1 MSAASDDL
9 VMYGN
14 LLVNHPD
21 KLEMLSTTLPAWTNY
36 WDRPSFLRFRGSL
49 AEEARKLA
57 SSLPHVSTATGSK
70 FRTWKAQALADVQT
84 LKSRFVFVFLE
95 DHLPAPDPAPAA
107 SVLSDLEM
115 GSVDIFQYSWF
126 ASYGRQRSL
135 LESVQCER
143 IGSTVQV
150 NLNQRLVRKLAPQNP
165 MYFISLT
172 SIFNRDFLMQLL
184 RSGRP
189 WIRRFDPHAPFDI
202 EQRPSATWFLPV
214 RYACPTSELGICIDD
229 DLTTPGSSAMSRGLY
244 PRIREERVFTH
255 HSSTSFRQLLGRKLA
270 RIESCSGENT
280 PATTGLRLMRKALT
294 ASDIIQYSLHAPV
307 LRALDRRVECQT
319 QQQTSAWYP
328 QAP

>member
-14 LLVNHPD
+14 MLVNHPD

-36 WDRPSFLRFRGSL
+36 WDRPSFVRFRGPL

-57 SSLPHVSTATGSK
+57 SSLPSVSTATGSK
-70 FRTWKAQALADVQT
+70 FRTWRAQTLADTQT
-84 LKSRFVFVFLE
+84 LNSRFVFIFLE
-95 DHLPAPDPAPAA
+95 DHLPAPDPAPSA

-115 GSVDIFQYSWF
+115 GRVDILQYSWF
-126 ASYGRQRSL
+126 ASYGRQRDL
-135 LESVQCER
+135 LESVQGER
-143 IGSTVQV
+143 IGTTIQV
-150 NLNQRLVRKLAPQNP
+150 NLTQHLVRQLASRNP
-165 MYFISLT
+165 MYFVSLT
-172 SIFNRDFLMQLL
+172 SIFSRDFLIRLL

-255 HSSTSFRQLLGRKLA
+255 HSSTSFRHLLGRKFA
-270 RIESCSGENT
+270 RIESYSRKCAS
-280 PATTGLRLMRKALT
+280 ATTGIRLTRKALSLADT
-294 ASDIIQYSLHAPV
+294 IQYSLNAPV
-307 LRALDRRVECQT
+307 LKALDRRVDHQT
-319 QQQTSAWYP
+319 Q
-328 QAP
+328 